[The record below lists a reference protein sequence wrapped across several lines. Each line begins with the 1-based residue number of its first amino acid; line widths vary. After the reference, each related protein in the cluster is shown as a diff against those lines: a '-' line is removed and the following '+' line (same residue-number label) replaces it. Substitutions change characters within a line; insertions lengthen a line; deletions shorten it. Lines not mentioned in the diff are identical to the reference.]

1 MRGGYYRCASIPQV
15 AAPPKPHAQIP
26 QLHIATSFEWAHA
39 SWNNADIM
47 VSRGGRIRREGRDV
61 HHPLITTRT
70 GEIPEQVSAR
80 ADSAPILGYATL
92 RTTRL
97 TNLSRPKLTSSA
109 PSSANVLGNGSR
121 ATLLTLAHCSEST
134 NASSPTSA
142 SLICQS
148 LPNLSISK
156 YISASSLKL
165 KTGSTSDPPWVKVST
180 SLWLSPC
187 IASSHHAEWVRKVEE
202 TVGLLLKLAAI
213 RFLLSPFHIQRS
225 QCQVACACSRLG
237 TGCLGCSA
245 SRRPYPIITR
255 VIRFA
260 DRFVLEH
267 ELGSGGMARVFLGR
281 DEVLDRPVAVKL
293 LKPVHGDTD
302 INDRFEREGRT
313 AARLA
318 HPNIVQV
325 YDAGEAEF
333 DGRETSYIVMEYIPG
348 GDLKGLINSRG
359 RLSGAELARLG
370 EEVCAGLAHAH
381 KRGVI
386 HRDIKP
392 HNILLDENGHAKVTD
407 FGIARALDEA
417 TQATSTGA
425 YLGTALYSSP
435 EQLQGQK
442 ATPKSDVYSLGA
454 TLYQAATGVPPFSGS
469 TPLEIASQHVSKTPV
484 PCAGATQAHPAA
496 PVTVP
501 TRAEQAQ
508 VPPPGDRAGG
518 AVRRDRKQRRMG
530 LLAVLALLAVF
541 AVIVALAAPELFK
554 GGGGIGSNNAVQNNA
569 QAGGNAGGSDERSG
583 GESGGDQGSQ
593 SSGGNQQGASSS
605 ASADAS
611 ASYRSAAAGPAD
623 VLGRGEFTARAAE
636 QTVEQFY
643 TTTSEG
649 DYDRSARLL
658 SQSWRQKWFP
668 DRATFEDSFD
678 KVESVVFIEGPN
690 AVISGDTATVTGETQ
705 ATLTGEIQHNKG
717 AWYLVQEGGRW
728 KIDGWTVNE
737 LSSRPA

>member
-1 MRGGYYRCASIPQV
+1 
-15 AAPPKPHAQIP
+15 
-26 QLHIATSFEWAHA
+26 
-39 SWNNADIM
+39 
-47 VSRGGRIRREGRDV
+47 
-61 HHPLITTRT
+61 
-70 GEIPEQVSAR
+70 
-80 ADSAPILGYATL
+80 
-92 RTTRL
+92 
-97 TNLSRPKLTSSA
+97 
-109 PSSANVLGNGSR
+109 
-121 ATLLTLAHCSEST
+121 
-134 NASSPTSA
+134 
-142 SLICQS
+142 
-148 LPNLSISK
+148 
-156 YISASSLKL
+156 
-165 KTGSTSDPPWVKVST
+165 
-180 SLWLSPC
+180 
-187 IASSHHAEWVRKVEE
+187 
-202 TVGLLLKLAAI
+202 
-213 RFLLSPFHIQRS
+213 
-225 QCQVACACSRLG
+225 
-237 TGCLGCSA
+237 
-245 SRRPYPIITR
+245 

-407 FGIARALDEA
+407 FGIARALDA
-417 TQATSTGA
+417 TQATRSGA

-454 TLYQAATGVPPFSGS
+454 TLYQAATGLPPFSGGS
-469 TPLEIASQHVSKTPV
+469 PLEIASQHVSKTPV
-484 PCAGATQAHPAA
+484 PCRERGADVSKDLEALILACLAKNPDERPTAEGMRSRLEAEIPFAGATQAQPAA

-501 TRAEQAQ
+501 TSAGQTQAMPAA
-508 VPPPGDRAGG
+508 PPPGDRAGG

-530 LLAVLALLAVF
+530 LLAVVALLAVLV
-541 AVIVALAAPELFK
+541 VIGALAAPDLFK
-554 GGGGIGSNNAVQNNA
+554 WGGDGGAGSNDAVQNKGRQNDA
-569 QAGGNAGGSDERSG
+569 QAGGNAGGSDQRYG
-583 GESGGDQGSQ
+583 GGSGGDQG
-593 SSGGNQQGASSS
+593 SGGNQQGASSS

-611 ASYRSAAAGPAD
+611 ASNRATAAGPAD
-623 VLGRGEFTARAAE
+623 VLGRGEFTAQAAE

-649 DYDRSARLL
+649 DYYRSARLL

-690 AVISGDTATVTGETQ
+690 AVISGNTATVTGETQ
-705 ATLTGEIQHNKG
+705 ATLTGEIQHNEG

>member
-1 MRGGYYRCASIPQV
+1 
-15 AAPPKPHAQIP
+15 
-26 QLHIATSFEWAHA
+26 
-39 SWNNADIM
+39 
-47 VSRGGRIRREGRDV
+47 
-61 HHPLITTRT
+61 
-70 GEIPEQVSAR
+70 
-80 ADSAPILGYATL
+80 
-92 RTTRL
+92 
-97 TNLSRPKLTSSA
+97 
-109 PSSANVLGNGSR
+109 
-121 ATLLTLAHCSEST
+121 
-134 NASSPTSA
+134 
-142 SLICQS
+142 
-148 LPNLSISK
+148 
-156 YISASSLKL
+156 
-165 KTGSTSDPPWVKVST
+165 
-180 SLWLSPC
+180 
-187 IASSHHAEWVRKVEE
+187 
-202 TVGLLLKLAAI
+202 
-213 RFLLSPFHIQRS
+213 
-225 QCQVACACSRLG
+225 
-237 TGCLGCSA
+237 
-245 SRRPYPIITR
+245 

-359 RLSGAELARLG
+359 RLPGAELARLG

-469 TPLEIASQHVSKTPV
+469 SPLEIASQHVSKTPV
-484 PCAGATQAHPAA
+484 PCRQRGADVSKDLEALILACLAKNPDERPTAEGMRSRLEAEIPFAGATQAQPAA

-501 TRAEQAQ
+501 TSAEQAQ

-518 AVRRDRKQRRMG
+518 ALRRDRKQRRMG
-530 LLAVLALLAVF
+530 LLAVIALLAVL

-554 GGGGIGSNNAVQNNA
+554 GGGGVGSNNAVQNNA

-593 SSGGNQQGASSS
+593 GSGGNQQVASSS

-611 ASYRSAAAGPAD
+611 ASNRAAAAGPAD
-623 VLGRGEFTARAAE
+623 VLGRGEFTAQEAE

-658 SQSWRQKWFP
+658 SESWRQKWFP

-678 KVESVVFIEGPN
+678 EVESVVFIEGPN
-690 AVISGDTATVTGETQ
+690 AVISGNTATVTGETQ
-705 ATLTGEIQHNKG
+705 ATLTGEIQHNEG